1 MKPVS
6 KPADMYNYRVAA
18 YLKTSATHIH
28 IPGPVL
34 RNLDFSVIPKSI
46 PKENTFLN
54 VEILFDAIISGSE
67 HEYLCECKHHQ
78 EPRPLTKNSVEVK
91 DSMLEFIA
99 AEKYRIGHI
108 KRDGI
113 FYLLITNCP
122 TNKLSKE
129 LDTLRTASDEEIIR
143 YLKVLKKRARE
154 KWRSFDLNI
163 KIKVEW
169 IRNVLMR
176 TVPVEID
183 EGRLSEASK
192 NPAYEQELR
201 KMMDQISRIN
211 PALVPIEYRVRN
223 TIRFTTREDDEET
236 VDVSKGGY
244 FVEISTA
251 IVNEILSCKRIFNE
265 RLVKATLDEVPFVKS
280 CEILHH
286 SSISPENSMEL
297 IIEALNDIIEQR
309 FGKITFF
316 VVINPGTYD
325 VYYADLE
332 WFYRIATDSVNAKG
346 FYDIAKIAKQ
356 LPISVSKFVLT
367 SLVRET
373 MRLHARIIVR
383 EDVIEFFGIEERD
396 DSLQQQYP

>member
-1 MKPVS
+1 MRPAS
-6 KPADMYNYRVAA
+6 KPSDMYNYRVAA
-18 YLKTSATHIH
+18 YLKTSATDMH
-28 IPGPVL
+28 IPGPAL
-34 RNLDFSVIPKSI
+34 RNLDFTVIPKSI

-54 VEILFDAIISGSE
+54 VEIIFDAIISGSE
-67 HEYLCECKHHQ
+67 NEYLCECKYHQ
-78 EPRPLTKNSVEVK
+78 EPRPLTVKSIEVK

-122 TNKLSKE
+122 INRLNKD
-129 LDTLRTASDEEIIR
+129 LDTLRTADDEETIQYSEALR
-143 YLKVLKKRARE
+143 KRAKE
-154 KWRSFDLNI
+154 KWSSFNPNVE
-163 KIKVEW
+163 IKVEW

-176 TVPVEID
+176 IVPVEIND
-183 EGRLSEASK
+183 GRLSEASK

-201 KMMDQISRIN
+201 KIMDQISRIN
-211 PALVPIEYRVRN
+211 PALVPLEYRVRN
-223 TIRFTTREDDEET
+223 TIRFIIGKGDEKT
-236 VDVSKGGY
+236 VGFLKGGY
-244 FVEISTA
+244 FLEISTT
-251 IVNEILSCKRIFNE
+251 IVNQILSYNRIFN
-265 RLVKATLDEVPFVKS
+265 KPFVKTTPNEIPFVQS

-297 IIEALNDIIEQR
+297 IIEALNDLVEQH
-309 FGKITFF
+309 FGKIEFF

-332 WFYRIATDSVNAKG
+332 WFYALITNCVNARG
-346 FYDIAKIAKQ
+346 FYIMAEIAKR

-373 MRLHARIIVR
+373 MRLGARIIVR
-383 EDVIEFFGIEERD
+383 EDVMDFLGIEERD
-396 DSLQQQYP
+396 DLLQQ

>member
-1 MKPVS
+1 MRPVS

-18 YLKTSATHIH
+18 YLKTSAIDLH
-28 IPGPVL
+28 IPGPIL
-34 RNLDFSVIPKSI
+34 KNLDFNVIPKSI

-78 EPRPLTKNSVEVK
+78 EPRPLTINSVEVK
-91 DSMLEFIA
+91 DSVLEFIA

-122 TNKLSKE
+122 TNKLSKK
-129 LDTLRTASDEEIIR
+129 LDTLRTAGDEEIIR
-143 YLKVLKKRARE
+143 YSGVLRKRARE
-154 KWRSFDLNI
+154 KWRSFNPNI
-163 KIKVEW
+163 KIKAEW

-176 TVPVEID
+176 MLPVEID

-192 NPAYEQELR
+192 NSAYEQELR
-201 KMMDQISRIN
+201 NMIDQVYRIN

-223 TIRFTTREDDEET
+223 TIRFTAKENDEET

-244 FVEISTA
+244 FIEISRA
-251 IVNEILSCKRIFNE
+251 IINQILSYERIFNE
-265 RLVKATLDEVPFVKS
+265 RLVKARPNEIPFVKS

-286 SSISPENSMEL
+286 SGMSPENSMEL
-297 IIEALNDIIEQR
+297 VIEALNDIIGQH
-309 FGKITFF
+309 FAKVTFF

-325 VYYADLE
+325 VYYANLE
-332 WFYRIATDSVNAKG
+332 WLYRIITGCTNSKG
-346 FYDIAKIAKQ
+346 FYDIGKIAKQ
-356 LPISVSKFVLT
+356 LPISVSRFVLA
-367 SLVRET
+367 SFVREA
-373 MRLHARIIVR
+373 MRLRARSIVR
-383 EDVIEFFGIEERD
+383 EDVMDFLGIEKRD
-396 DSLQQQYP
+396 DSLHQ